1 MLVRRI
7 ARPLLGSYFIAAGL
21 NGWREAAA
29 PATEPV
35 VAGAR
40 NMLPQHVTRYL
51 PDDPQVY
58 ARANKALQLIGGLA
72 LASGKLPRISALVLA
87 GTLVPTTLA
96 ENQFW
101 QESDPAARAQQR
113 AHFWK
118 NTSILGGLII
128 AGIDTEGRPG
138 LSWRARRATRHAAAV
153 VASVVPTTNDP
164 VPSLTDKINEF
175 GDVTRSLAERA
186 GERWDEV
193 SETIGEGASTLSEIA
208 RHKAPI
214 LADYARDKGNQ
225 LAKVAQEQGSTLADA
240 ASQRGRK
247 IADHAAHLR
256 SELKDA
262 AARS

>member
-7 ARPLLGSYFIAAGL
+7 ARPLLGSYFITVGL
-21 NGWREAAA
+21 SGWRET
-29 PATEPV
+29 ATPNAEPV
-35 VAGAR
+35 VSGVR
-40 NMLPQHVTRYL
+40 NVLPQRATRYL

-58 ARANKALQLIGGLA
+58 ARANKALQLMGGLA
-72 LASGKLPRISALVLA
+72 LASGKLPRVSALVLA

-96 ENQFW
+96 ENRFW

-138 LSWRARRATRHAAAV
+138 LSWRARRATRHAAEV
-153 VASVVPTTNDP
+153 VASVIPTTNHP
-164 VPSLTDKINEF
+164 TQSLTDRMNEF
-175 GDVTRSLAERA
+175 GDTTRSLAEKA

-208 RHKAPI
+208 RHNAPK
-214 LADYARDKGNQ
+214 LADFARDKGNQ

-240 ASQRGRK
+240 AARGGRK
-247 IADHAAHLR
+247 IADHATHLR
-256 SELKDA
+256 SELTDTTT
-262 AARS
+262 RS